1 MRALSPGNPFDWRL
15 LANGYLD
22 RMLYERG
29 RVDTSLPFAELRQRS
44 DITERAKACGS
55 RADFSRCIREGLPT
69 PAARRR

>member
-1 MRALSPGNPFDWRL
+1 MRALSPDNPFDWRL

-44 DITERAKACGS
+44 DITERAKACGA
-55 RADFSRCIREGLPT
+55 RDDFARCIREGLPM